1 MVLDPNDNMQRRV
14 QLEEKLIKD
23 LEKDVVDNVETNFL
37 FNQGANLTSGLIDQD
52 RLYLVMVKLKE
63 LAQK

>member
-1 MVLDPNDNMQRRV
+1 MQRRV